1 MADDYA
7 LGAALETAGSGLSNM
22 SNNMFKAQIDAAN
35 NAQHADL
42 ERMKMQYE
50 QEKGNAQQA
59 ETARAHDLEHSDRQ
73 SAQAETARYHDT
85 EADLRGK
92 EVGFTGQRTAAEVA
106 NMSDEARH
114 RGVEEAQ
121 GAEKID
127 IERNKAANEA
137 GKGQGAADKA
147 AEAVAQHD
155 LTQAQE
161 AVKKVNPDNIDPAKM
176 TDDQHKA
183 FMTAM
188 RTQNEK
194 QAKLDAIRGRL
205 IHAGKLDLAPYGSGD
220 QGVAGVDPDLMKAMP
235 ENPGIAPKEN
245 PKGSPKPKPQAAAQF
260 PIDAGGHPGAIIK
273 DKSGNQFQSVNGQ
286 WVPYN
291 G

>member
-1 MADDYA
+1 MADDFA
-7 LGAALETAGSGLSNM
+7 LGAALSTAGQGLGHM
-22 SNNMFKAQIDAAN
+22 SDTMFAAQIQAAN
-35 NAQHADL
+35 NAQRADL
-42 ERMKMQYE
+42 EHQRMQFD
-50 QEKGNAQQA
+50 QEKAAAQEK

-73 SAQAETARYHDT
+73 SSQEESARYHDI
-85 EADLRGK
+85 EANLRGK
-92 EVGFTGQRTAAEVA
+92 EVDYTGQRTAAEVA
-106 NMSDEARH
+106 NMADETRH
-114 RGVEEAQ
+114 RGVQEAQ
-121 GAEKID
+121 ENEKIG
-127 IERNKAANEA
+127 IERDKANNES
-137 GKGQGAADKA
+137 GKGAGAADKA
-147 AEAVAQHD
+147 AETIAQHD

-161 AVKKVNPDNIDPAKM
+161 AVKKVNPDNIDPSKM

-188 RTQNEK
+188 RTQNEA

-205 IHAGKLDLAPYGSGD
+205 IHAGKLNMAPYGSGD

-235 ENPGIAPKEN
+235 TNGVAPKEN
-245 PKGSPKPKPQAAAQF
+245 PKASPKPAAAAAPKF
-260 PIDAGGHPGAIIK
+260 PMDAAGNPGAVIR